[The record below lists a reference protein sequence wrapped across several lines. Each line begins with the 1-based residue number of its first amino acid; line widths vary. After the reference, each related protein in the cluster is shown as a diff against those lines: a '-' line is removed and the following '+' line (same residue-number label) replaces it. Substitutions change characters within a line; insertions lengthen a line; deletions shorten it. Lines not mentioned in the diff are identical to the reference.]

1 MSNPQ
6 KKMKKMKKFLLSLGL
21 VAMMLNLT
29 NCAQYEDVNTSV
41 DVKGDF
47 ELYASIS
54 RTANDGLNTVWSAN
68 DALNVFHAV
77 TDMTTYTNDGQ
88 FKLESG
94 SADRFLGNLA
104 ATLDVEEEYDWY
116 AFYPYSSYIT
126 TPANNSAGY
135 TYIGSRSDAKQ
146 TQNGNNSMAH
156 IAGSNYPMA
165 GYAKAVGAASSPT
178 VVFNHIA
185 SLVEFEV
192 VNKLSEAITVN
203 EIAFTAEEDIV
214 GAYYVNFADFNN
226 LQFTKYN
233 NYQSNTATLTV
244 SNGTAIEAG
253 ASAKFYLAVKPFTAE
268 AGSELTIK
276 ISATSA
282 NGIGSHE
289 QDLTLKADA
298 VFAPGKIKPVKVNYT
313 TVIETQEAET
323 WKLITSVEEL
333 TDGTYVIVTK
343 QKNGTTIAYCPST
356 ATSSGPTQK
365 VTTLFDLTTKTFQSN
380 AVPADARWNFT
391 GDFEKMTI
399 KNADGKYLYTIND
412 NNGVRV
418 GTTADSWVFTKSAKN
433 ANAWYL
439 QNTLNSRYLTL
450 YGTTNWR
457 SYQSPFEYS
466 ASADQNSEC
475 HIYKLYDP
483 NAPATPFVSVKPALI
498 ENVAS
503 EGATA
508 KIEYTVYNA
517 VEGVNV
523 TATTTADW
531 ITIASDTNAFNLT
544 IAANEGTEDRQA
556 EVVIAYE
563 GAKSKSVVVKQ
574 AASSAGGGEDIIL
587 MFKKADYTKSVSA
600 YTETWEHTYAGYKY
614 SIVNFNNNQKGW
626 DYIKCGRKN
635 NTSVASINTTF
646 AIPWAVSNVTVTVD
660 AVTTS
665 KVNKTYLVVAT
676 DAKFSNI
683 VETVNVTIAKGDVVY
698 KISNPGADYYYKV
711 VYDCASGSS
720 NGFVTV
726 SKVVYTAQ

>member
-1 MSNPQ
+1 
-6 KKMKKMKKFLLSLGL
+6 MKKFLLSLGL

-54 RTANDGLNTVWSAN
+54 RTTNNGLNTVWSAN

-94 SADRFLGNLA
+94 SADRFLGKITG
-104 ATLDVEEEYDWY
+104 TLDVEEEYDWY

-185 SLVEFEV
+185 SLVEVEV
-192 VNKLSEAITVN
+192 VNQLSEAITIN
-203 EIAFTAEEDIV
+203 EVAFTAEEDII
-214 GAYYVNFADFNN
+214 GCYYINFADFNN

-268 AGSELTIK
+268 AGSDLTIK

-313 TVIETQEAET
+313 TVIEAQEAET

-356 ATSSGPTQK
+356 ATSSGPIQK

-380 AVPADARWNFT
+380 AVPADARWIFT

-399 KNADGKYLYTIND
+399 KNADGKYLYTTND

-450 YGTTNWR
+450 YSTTNWR

-531 ITIASDTNAFNLT
+531 ITIASETNAFNLT

-574 AASSAGGGEDIIL
+574 AASSVGGGEDIIL

-683 VETVNVTIAKGDVVY
+683 VETVNVTIAKGSVVY
-698 KISNPGADYYYKV
+698 KISNPGAGYYYKV